1 MYQRREQQQ
10 RSDTIMK
17 KYKEIP
23 HQQWRKLLY
32 PQPPNVTPFGQK
44 RVIYADF
51 IASGR
56 PSPAIEQYIATHI
69 YGKYS
74 NTHSNAE
81 NGIFMK
87 DNIHLVR
94 DIVKREYGIGDDYE
108 ILFKGSGCTAAVNH
122 LIDSLELTPYTRVHI
137 FISAYEHYSNHLPWL
152 ELAKAH
158 PSKIH
163 IHIIPL
169 TEQHELD
176 LEWFENL
183 LQKLVAAAIPKSQ
196 QQKHLWITSI
206 IHCSNLFGYFTP
218 IEHIKTL
225 LDGFRRRHPHI
236 TQHLFCDLACSAP
249 YVHVNGNL
257 FDAFF
262 LSPHKFIGGVETPGL
277 LVAKTAL
284 FQKDHPTEPGG
295 SCIQKTHY
303 NDIEYA
309 HDIETRESAGTPNI
323 IGIIKIGLCL
333 QLKQE
338 YQHTIA
344 HNEHLLVQ
352 TMRTWSRYF
361 QQTYPTRYQCI
372 EYPPNVK
379 QLPIFAFSI
388 SGMHYNLVVV
398 LLNDLFGIQSRGGR
412 ACDGLLSDY
421 VKDKYGIDGFCRISL
436 HWTMDKKSVTKIFR
450 AIEYLLKRGDTYKP
464 LYQYNEKENL
474 FHYTDSSKTKTK

>member
-1 MYQRREQQQ
+1 MLNQT
-10 RSDTIMK
+10 DPNKIVKTVLK
-17 KYKEIP
+17 KYKEVP
-23 HQQWRKLLY
+23 RTQWRQLMY
-32 PQPPNVTPFGQK
+32 PQQDIASPFGKK

-56 PSPAIEQYIATHI
+56 PSPAIEQYIVEHI

-87 DNIHLVR
+87 NNIQLVR
-94 DIVKREYGIGDDYE
+94 DIVKREYKVGDDYE
-108 ILFKGSGCTAAVNH
+108 ILFKGSGCTGAVNH
-122 LIDSLELTPYTRVHI
+122 LIDSLDYSQYTAVQI

-176 LEWFENL
+176 LVWFENQLEKIYVTKQHTKQKTL
-183 LQKLVAAAIPKSQ
+183 L
-196 QQKHLWITSI
+196 ITSI

-218 IEHIKTL
+218 IERIRKL
-225 LDGFRRRHPHI
+225 LNQYNKHSGHRPDI

-249 YVHVNGNL
+249 YVQVNGNL

-262 LSPHKFIGGVETPGL
+262 LSPHKFVGGVETPGL
-277 LVAKTAL
+277 LVAKTTL

-295 SCIQKTHY
+295 SCIKKTHY
-303 NDIEYA
+303 NDIEYSQ
-309 HDIETRESAGTPNI
+309 DIETRESAGTPNI
-323 IGIIKIGLCL
+323 IGIIKIGLCI
-333 QLKQE
+333 QLKNE
-338 YQHTIA
+338 YQTIIA
-344 HNEHLLVQ
+344 QNEDVLVQ
-352 TMRTWSRYF
+352 TMRTWSQYF
-361 QQTYPTRYQCI
+361 QQVYPEKFRCI
-372 EYPPNVK
+372 EYPAHVR
-379 QLPIFAFSI
+379 QLPIFSFSI
-388 SGMHYNLVVV
+388 VGMHYNLVVV

-421 VKDKYGIDGFCRISL
+421 VKDKYDIDGFCRISL
-436 HWTMDKKSVTKIFR
+436 HWTMDKKTIVAIFQ
-450 AIEYLLKRGDTYKP
+450 AIEHLLKEGENYKR
-464 LYQYNEKENL
+464 LYRYSEKDNL
-474 FHYTDSSKTKTK
+474 FYYRG